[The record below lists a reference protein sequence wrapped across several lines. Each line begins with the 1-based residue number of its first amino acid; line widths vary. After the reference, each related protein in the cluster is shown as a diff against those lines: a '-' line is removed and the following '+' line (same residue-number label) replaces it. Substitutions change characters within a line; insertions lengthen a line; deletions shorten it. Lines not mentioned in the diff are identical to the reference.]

1 MITKPNIDQWDDFP
15 LKQFNKE
22 VFQLQ
27 RRIFGSSQQGNRK
40 QTHRLQKL
48 LLSSFAAR
56 CVAVLKV
63 AEINTGRNTAGV
75 DGERR
80 LTDPQKLRLA
90 NSLDIH
96 QDILPVRRVRIP
108 KPGKSEQRPLGI
120 PAMKDRALQAL
131 IALALEPEWEARFT
145 PGMHGFRK
153 GHRAHDA
160 IDIIRASIQFSPK
173 WVLDADIEK
182 FFDRVD
188 HKALLAKIDTFT
200 TLEQALRRILKSGCM
215 EGGVMSATNEG
226 TPQGGPLSP
235 LLANIALCGLE
246 TDLTEYF
253 QKGTTRN
260 ARRPERM
267 PVLVMYADDFVVL
280 HKDREIVTECREFI
294 SAWLVKM
301 GLNLHPDKTCITH
314 TLDVETG
321 SFGFTFLGHRIQ
333 QFHAG
338 KYAVRAAFKQVFTLI
353 SPAPEAQARVYQRIA
368 TVIDTMLRGSPDR
381 NAAQCAEEVLIP
393 RLNGIIRGWSNYF
406 RHCNAKH
413 SFSRLD
419 NLVWYKLW
427 KALRRRHKKRGRTWT
442 VQNHLKMPDGKWR
455 FNCPSSMD
463 DQEAQVM
470 RLFAETPILKHMQL
484 RKGKSYFDGDWA
496 YWGTRLGK
504 YPAIPL
510 ELTRLLKRQHG
521 KCYCCHTLLTREDTL
536 HVCTEWVDVGDKKK
550 AVQRL
555 VNQDCDSKLRRSNS
569 TAAMPAVDAAS
580 SPVR

>member
-1 MITKPNIDQWDDFP
+1 MITKLYIDQWEDVPFE
-15 LKQFNKE
+15 QYERE

-56 CVAVLKV
+56 CVAVRKV
-63 AEINTGRNTAGV
+63 AEINTGHKTAGV

-80 LTDPQKLRLA
+80 LTGPQKLRLA
-90 NSLDIH
+90 NSLDVH

-160 IDIIRASIQFSPK
+160 IDIIRSSIQFSPK

-200 TLEQALRRILKSGCM
+200 TLEQALRRILKSGWM
-215 EGGVMSATNEG
+215 EGGVKFATREG

-246 TDLTEYF
+246 TDLTEHF
-253 QKGTTRN
+253 QQGTTRN
-260 ARRPERM
+260 AKRPKRM

-280 HKDREIVTECREFI
+280 HKDREIVIECREFI

-301 GLNLHPDKTCITH
+301 GLNLHPDKTRITH

-321 SFGFTFLGHRIQ
+321 SSGFTFLGHRIQ
-333 QFHAG
+333 QFHTG
-338 KYAVRAAFKQVFTLI
+338 KYAVKAAFKQVFTLI

-381 NAAQCAEEVLIP
+381 NATQCAEEVLIP
-393 RLNGIIRGWSNYF
+393 RLNRTIWGWSKYF
-406 RHCNAKH
+406 QHCNAKH
-413 SFSRLD
+413 SFSHLD
-419 NLVWYKLW
+419 NRVWWKLW

-442 VQNHLKMPDGKWR
+442 VKNYLKMPDGKWR
-455 FNCPSSMD
+455 FNCPSSRD
-463 DQEAQVM
+463 DQEVQVM
-470 RLFAETPILKHMQL
+470 RLFAETPILKHIQL

-496 YWGTRLGK
+496 YWGTRLEK
-504 YPAIPL
+504 YPSVPL
-510 ELTRLLKRQHG
+510 ELTRLLKRQRG
-521 KCYCCHTLLTREDTL
+521 NCH
-536 HVCTEWVDVGDKKK
+536 H
-550 AVQRL
+550 
-555 VNQDCDSKLRRSNS
+555 
-569 TAAMPAVDAAS
+569 
-580 SPVR
+580 

>member
-1 MITKPNIDQWDDFP
+1 MITKPIDQWKDLP
-15 LKQFNKE
+15 LEQFKNE

-27 RRIFGSSQQGNRK
+27 RRIFGSSQKGNRK
-40 QTHRLQKL
+40 KTHRLQKL

-56 CVAVLKV
+56 CVAVQKV
-63 AEINTGRNTAGV
+63 AEINAGRNTAGI
-75 DGERR
+75 DGEKR

-90 NSLDIH
+90 NSLDVH
-96 QDILPVRRVRIP
+96 QDILPVRRVMIP
-108 KPGKSEQRPLGI
+108 KPGKTEQRPLGI

-131 IALALEPEWEARFT
+131 ITLALEPEWEARFT

-153 GHRAHDA
+153 GHSTHDA
-160 IDIIRASIQFSPK
+160 IDIIRSSIQVSPK
-173 WVLDADIEK
+173 WVLDADIQK
-182 FFDRVD
+182 FFDQVD
-188 HKALLAKIDTFT
+188 HRALLAKIDTFT

-253 QKGTTRN
+253 QQGTTRN
-260 ARRPERM
+260 AKKPDRP

-301 GLNLHPDKTCITH
+301 GLSLHPDKTRITH

-321 SFGFTFLGHRIQ
+321 SAGFNFLSHHIQ
-333 QFHAG
+333 QFHTG
-338 KYAVRAAFKQVFTLI
+338 KYAVKATFKQVFTRI
-353 SPAPEAQARVYQRIA
+353 SPSPESQARVYQRIA
-368 TVIDTMLRGSPDR
+368 TIIDKMLRGSPDR
-381 NAAQCAEEVLIP
+381 NAARRAEEVLIP
-393 RLNGIIRGWSNYF
+393 QLNAVIRGWSNYF

-419 NLVWYKLW
+419 NQVWFKLW

-442 VQNHLKMPDGKWR
+442 VQQFLKSSDGKWR
-455 FNCPSSMD
+455 FNCPSNTD
-463 DQEAQVM
+463 PQERLVM
-470 RLFAETPILKHMQL
+470 HLFSETPILQHMQL
-484 RKGKSYFDGDWA
+484 RKGKSCFDGDWA
-496 YWGTRLGK
+496 YWGTRLGR
-504 YPAIPL
+504 YPSLPL
-510 ELTRLLKRQHG
+510 ELTGLLKKQHG
-521 KCYCCHTLLTREDTL
+521 KCHCCHSLFTRQDKL
-536 HVCTEWVDVGDKKK
+536 NVCTEWVDEGEKKK
-550 AVQRL
+550 PMQRL
-555 VNQDCDSKLRRSNS
+555 VHQDCDSQLRRSNS
-569 TAAMPAVDAAS
+569 AAAMPAVDAAS

>member
-1 MITKPNIDQWDDFP
+1 MITKPIDQWKDLP
-15 LKQFNKE
+15 LEEFKKE

-40 QTHRLQKL
+40 KTHRLQKL

-56 CVAVLKV
+56 CVAVQKV
-63 AEINTGRNTAGV
+63 AEINTGRNTAGI
-75 DGERR
+75 DGEKR

-90 NSLDIH
+90 NSLDVH

-131 IALALEPEWEARFT
+131 IALAIEPEWEARFT

-160 IDIIRASIQFSPK
+160 IGIIRSSIQRSPR

-188 HKALLAKIDTFT
+188 QKALLAKIDTFT

-215 EGGVMSATNEG
+215 EGGVTSATHEG

-260 ARRPERM
+260 AKRPERQ

-280 HKDREIVTECREFI
+280 HKDRNIVIECREYI

-301 GLNLHPDKTCITH
+301 GLNLHPDKTRITH

-321 SFGFTFLGHRIQ
+321 SSGFTFLGHRIQ
-333 QFHAG
+333 QFHTG
-338 KYAVRAAFKQVFTLI
+338 KNAVKPAFKQVFTRI

-368 TVIDTMLRGSPDR
+368 LLIDKMLCGSPDR
-381 NAAQCAEEVLIP
+381 NAAFCAEEVLIP
-393 RLNGIIRGWSNYF
+393 QLNAVIRGWSNYF
-406 RHCNAKH
+406 QHCSAKH

-419 NLVWYKLW
+419 NQVWYKLW

-442 VQNHLKMPDGKWR
+442 VQQFLKKPDGKWR
-455 FNCPSSMD
+455 FNCPSTKD
-463 DQEAQVM
+463 DKEARVM

-496 YWGTRLGK
+496 YWGIRFGN
-504 YPAIPL
+504 YPSVPL

-521 KCYCCHTLLTREDTL
+521 KCHCCHALFTRHDKL
-536 HVCTEWVDVGDKKK
+536 HVCTEWVSAEDKKK
-550 AVQRL
+550 PVQRL
-555 VNQDCDSKLRRSNS
+555 MHLDCESQQRRLNS
-569 TAAMPAVDAAS
+569 AAAMPAVDAAS

>member
-1 MITKPNIDQWDDFP
+1 MEEFKR
-15 LKQFNKE
+15 E

-40 QTHRLQKL
+40 KTHRLQKL

-56 CVAVLKV
+56 CVAVQKV
-63 AEINTGRNTAGV
+63 AEINAGRNTAGI
-75 DGERR
+75 DGEKR
-80 LTDPQKLRLA
+80 LTDPQKLQLA
-90 NSLDIH
+90 NSLDVH

-131 IALALEPEWEARFT
+131 ITLALEPEWEARFT

-160 IDIIRASIQFSPK
+160 IGIIRSSIQLSPK

-182 FFDRVD
+182 FFDRVN

-215 EGGVMSATNEG
+215 EGGVMSATKEG

-246 TDLTEYF
+246 TDLTEHF
-253 QKGTTRN
+253 KKGTTRN

-280 HKDREIVTECREFI
+280 HKDRNIVNECREYI

-301 GLNLHPDKTCITH
+301 GLNLHPDKTRITH

-321 SFGFTFLGHRIQ
+321 SSGFTFLGHRIQ
-333 QFHAG
+333 QFHTG
-338 KYAVRAAFKQVFTLI
+338 KHAVKPAFKQVFNRI

-368 TVIDTMLRGSPDR
+368 TIIDMMLRGSPDR
-381 NAAQCAEEVLIP
+381 SAARCSEEVLIP
-393 RLNGIIRGWSNYF
+393 QLNKVIRGWSNYF

-419 NLVWYKLW
+419 SLVWYKLW

-442 VQNHLKMPDGKWR
+442 VQQFLKRPDGKWR
-455 FNCPSSMD
+455 FNCPSSRD
-463 DQEAQVM
+463 DQEELVM
-470 RLFAETPILKHMQL
+470 HLFAETPILKHMQL
-484 RKGKSYFDGDWA
+484 RKGQLFYNGDWA
-496 YWGTRLGK
+496 YWGTRQGK
-504 YPAIPL
+504 YPSVPL
-510 ELTRLLKRQHG
+510 ELTRLLKRQRG
-521 KCYCCHTLLTREDTL
+521 KCQHCHTLFTRHDKL
-536 HVCTEWVDVGDKKK
+536 QVCTEWVDVGDKKK
-550 AVQRL
+550 PVQRL
-555 VNQDCDSKLRRSNS
+555 AHLDCDFQQRSSNS
-569 TAAMPAVDAAS
+569 AAAMPTVDAAR

>member
-1 MITKPNIDQWDDFP
+1 MITKLNIDQWEDVPFE
-15 LKQFNKE
+15 QYERE

-56 CVAVLKV
+56 CVAVRKV
-63 AEINTGRNTAGV
+63 AEINTGSKTAGI
-75 DGERR
+75 DGKKR

-90 NSLDIH
+90 YSLDVH

-131 IALALEPEWEARFT
+131 IALALEPEWEDRFT

-153 GHRAHDA
+153 GHSAHDA

-200 TLEQALRRILKSGCM
+200 TLEQALRRILKSGWM
-215 EGGVMSATNEG
+215 EGGVKSATHEG

-246 TDLTEYF
+246 TDLNEYF
-253 QKGTTRN
+253 QHGATRN
-260 ARRPERM
+260 ARRPERL

-280 HKDREIVTECREFI
+280 HKDREIVTECRDFI

-301 GLNLHPDKTCITH
+301 RLNLHPDKTRITH
-314 TLDVETG
+314 TLKDETG
-321 SFGFTFLGHRIQ
+321 SSGFNFLGHRIQ
-333 QFHAG
+333 QFHTG
-338 KYAVRAAFKQVFTLI
+338 KYAVKAAFNKVFTRI

-368 TVIDTMLRGSPDR
+368 SVIDKMLCGSPDR
-381 NAAQCAEEVLIP
+381 NAVRREEEVLIP
-393 RLNGIIRGWSNYF
+393 RLNGTIRGWSNYF

-419 NLVWYKLW
+419 NQIWWKLW

-442 VQNHLKMPDGKWR
+442 VQQFLKRSDGKWR
-455 FNCPSSMD
+455 FNCPSNRD

-484 RKGKSYFDGDWA
+484 RKGKSYYDGDWA

-504 YPAIPL
+504 YPSVPL
-510 ELTRLLKRQHG
+510 ELTRLLKRQRG
-521 KCYCCHTLLTREDTL
+521 KCHHCHAQTTRQDKL
-536 HVCTEWVDVGDKKK
+536 HVCTEWVDVGDKRKS
-550 AVQRL
+550 VQRL
-555 VNQDCDSKLRRSNS
+555 VHLDCDSPMRRSNS
-569 TAAMPAVDAAS
+569 AAAMPAIDAAS

>member
-1 MITKPNIDQWDDFP
+1 MITKLNIDQWEDLP
-15 LKQFNKE
+15 LEQFKKE

-56 CVAVLKV
+56 CVAVQKV
-63 AEINTGRNTAGV
+63 AEINAGRNTAGI

-90 NSLDIH
+90 NSLDVH

-153 GHRAHDA
+153 GHSPHDA
-160 IDIIRASIQFSPK
+160 IDIIRSSIQRSPK

-188 HKALLAKIDTFT
+188 HKALLAKIETLP

-260 ARRPERM
+260 AKRPKGM

-280 HKDREIVTECREFI
+280 HKDREIVIECREFI
-294 SAWLVKM
+294 SACLVKM
-301 GLNLHPDKTCITH
+301 GLNLHPDKTRITH
-314 TLDVETG
+314 TLKDKTR
-321 SFGFTFLGHRIQ
+321 SSGFTFLGHRIQ
-333 QFHAG
+333 QFSTG
-338 KYAVRAAFKQVFTLI
+338 EYAVKEAFNQVFTRI

-368 TVIDTMLRGSPDR
+368 TVIDKMLRGSPDR
-381 NAAQCAEEVLIP
+381 NAVRCAEELLIP
-393 RLNGIIRGWSNYF
+393 QLNAVIRGWSKYF
-406 RHCNAKH
+406 SHCNAKH

-419 NLVWYKLW
+419 NQVWWKLW

-442 VQNHLKMPDGKWR
+442 VQNYLKMPDGKWR
-455 FNCPSSMD
+455 FNCPSSRD

-484 RKGKSYFDGDWA
+484 RKGKSFYDGDWA

-504 YPAIPL
+504 YPSVPL
-510 ELTRLLKRQHG
+510 ELTRLLKRQRG
-521 KCYCCHTLLTREDTL
+521 KCHHCHSRFTRQDKL
-536 HVCTEWVDVGDKKK
+536 QVCTEWVDVGDKKK
-550 AVQRL
+550 SVQRL
-555 VNQDCDSKLRRSNS
+555 VHLDCDSPMRRSNS
-569 TAAMPAVDAAS
+569 TATMPAVDAAR